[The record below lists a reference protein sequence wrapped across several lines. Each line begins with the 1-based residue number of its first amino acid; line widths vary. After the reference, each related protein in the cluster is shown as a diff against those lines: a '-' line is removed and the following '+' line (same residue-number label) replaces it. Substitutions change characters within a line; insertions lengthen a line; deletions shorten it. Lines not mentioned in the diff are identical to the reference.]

1 MNHSQLVWIPSPQIG
16 IIEEAYIVSMTEEG
30 EKQKELEF
38 HRTHTLCALSTVS

>member
-16 IIEEAYIVSMTEEG
+16 ISEKALIVGMTKEG
-30 EKQKELEF
+30 ERQTVLEF